1 MSERRTYTLDDRAIG
16 FLEAVPKDRN
26 SQFISDLV
34 VSFFEGKNLLSSSG
48 WEFLSSEVRGLQE
61 GYEFGS
67 SLPVAVSESSDPVDL
82 EKTRL
87 RGVLSKLESLDFSS
101 YRAFSGFLS
110 LPEVRVG
117 GMFDWTLGSFYQR
130 SGCGYSLRCSEGWD
144 FVKLISSSVFE
155 DRPSDTLEFF
165 LKEQV
170 SKLKPD
176 FDIGSFLKGL
186 FGAVSSEVLRDLAYQ
201 EQFGLTYSEYARK
214 QKEVEEAKKKKAREE
229 AERRRA
235 EEERLKQLKIDKEK
249 ADFISSIEV
258 GIREKL
264 SKSRCDS
271 SFLFS
276 RCQGKLRAGYFI
288 DAHAW
293 DRYAGEYRTR
303 VDYSPVLCEKHL
315 SQWISRAHS
324 KLPEYTFIT
333 QE

>member
-67 SLPVAVSESSDPVDL
+67 SLPVVVSESSDPVDL

-87 RGVLSKLESLDFSS
+87 RWVLSKLESLDFSS
-101 YRAFSGFLS
+101 YRAFSDFLS

-155 DRPSDTLEFF
+155 DRPSDTLEFY

-186 FGAVSSEVLRDLAYQ
+186 FDVVSSGVLRDLAYQ

-214 QKEVEEAKKKKAREE
+214 QKEEEEAKKKKAREE
-229 AERRRA
+229 AEWRRA

-249 ADFISSIEV
+249 DDFVSSIRART
-258 GIREKL
+258 IDKL
-264 SKSRCDS
+264 SQGNCEAYS
-271 SFLFS
+271 LFS
-276 RCQGKLRAGYFI
+276 KCKGRLSAGYFI
-288 DAHAW
+288 DDHYW
-293 DRYAGEYRTR
+293 DGYEYRTEIH
-303 VDYSPVLCEKHL
+303 YTPLLCEKHL
-315 SQWISRAHS
+315 SKYMTATR
-324 KLPEYTFIT
+324 KEKYTILFRDDIF
-333 QE
+333 